1 MIRLG
6 WKRFLAL
13 GLGLIALSAPFGL
26 DGVGVVFFVVG
37 LASIAALVAGV
48 RHHRPHQAI
57 AWYLL
62 AASVALFLGG
72 GVAAEV
78 LPARGGATPYPGWQ
92 EPFDLLGYMGCV
104 VAVASM
110 ARARQASRDRT
121 ITLDAAISMGG
132 VGALAWATVMSA
144 YLHSEELTALGKATG
159 MAFTLVSLALGFA
172 TVRVAIGPGA
182 RPTAYRLLSMA
193 AGGAFAAEVALEIDL
208 AGQAR
213 IPGSELFSTLISAA
227 AVLLAAAAAL
237 HPTMASLTEPP
248 IDVTPRVTRRRLV
261 AMTIA
266 VLIPPVLLVAEPTRR
281 RNLESLAIIAV
292 WAVLSAMVMLR
303 IYSLARVREQ
313 LADLDQALADAE
325 ASLAGATDV
334 AGMADAVLDG
344 AVAIIGPLRWAAV
357 HTWDDGWRAMA
368 HRGPAAGG
376 PAATAPPIGPGD
388 DWLWR
393 QGDAVLDLHLSAG
406 EIRAGVVTIACAAPP
421 DPLELGRL
429 ARLVDDLARALESAA
444 LREDLVRERSERR
457 FRALVERSAD
467 IVMVVDGEH
476 VVRFVSPAGPRLLRR
491 REHEIVG
498 HSYAELVAP
507 DHLER
512 FWGLVERPGHDTAE
526 LQLVAGDGRSRWFE
540 ISAADWRDESEI
552 RGIVITA
559 SEISGRKQ
567 AQLDLERSEARFRS
581 LVQHASDLVAVLD
594 ASGIVSWVSP
604 SVARVLGR
612 SQAEVVD
619 RSVVDLA
626 HPGDRVALADLLCR
640 IVERGVSGA
649 DSVDL
654 RLERAGQGWRTL
666 EVTVTNLLGEA
677 SVEGIVLNAHDVTDR
692 RDLEQSLRHRAL
704 HDDLTGLPNRVLLR
718 QRTEEAARRSGTD
731 LAMLVI
737 DLDDF
742 KTINDGLGH
751 SIGDELLRQLSSR
764 LTATLRTDDVAARL
778 GGDEFAVLI
787 EGAERVAVMATAQR
801 LLRTVEEPMMVS
813 GREIALHA
821 SIGVAF
827 AADTVSAGANSGT
840 VGAET
845 MLRSADLAMYGA
857 KNRGKGRVAV
867 FDESMHEGAFERL
880 ELKADLA
887 RALERNE
894 LRLHYQAVI
903 DLAQGTIAGFEAL
916 MRWEHHA
923 RGMVGPGTFIPLA
936 EETGLIVPIGRWLMD
951 EALGQLRQWLDR
963 FPGAGPLT
971 MSINLSG
978 RQLEDEAIVGDLRA
992 ALDRADVPASAV
1004 VVELTEGIMVD
1015 DSAVLVRRLEE
1026 IRALG
1031 VGLHADDFGTGFASY
1046 AALQSLPF
1054 TGVKIDRSLVSGLDG
1069 ASADRAEAQIRS
1081 IISMAATTGLKV
1093 VAEGIESGAQAAA
1106 LRNLRCDHAQGFYF
1120 ARPVPPAEA
1129 EAEMQRRAATGGSA
1143 LA

>member
-13 GLGLIALSAPFGL
+13 GLALLVLSTPFGL
-26 DGVGVVFFVVG
+26 DGVGIAFFLVG
-37 LASIAALVAGV
+37 LASIVGLMSGA
-48 RHHRPHQAI
+48 RHYRPHHAV

-62 AASVALFLGG
+62 AASVALFLAGG
-72 GVAAEV
+72 LAAEIF
-78 LPARGGATPYPGWQ
+78 PPDAGDTAAYPGWQ
-92 EPFDLLGYMGCV
+92 EPFDLIGYVGCA
-104 VAVASM
+104 VAVGSM

-132 VGALAWATVMSA
+132 VGALAWATVMSS
-144 YLHSEELTALGKATG
+144 YLHSQELTALGKATG
-159 MAFTLVSLALGFA
+159 MAFTIVSLALGFV

-182 RPTAYRLLSMA
+182 RPIAYRLLSLA
-193 AGGAFAAEVALEIDL
+193 AAGAFAAEVALEIEL
-208 AGQAR
+208 SGEAR
-213 IPGSELFSTLISAA
+213 IPGSELFSTLISAT
-227 AVLLAAAAAL
+227 AVLLVAAAAL
-237 HPTMASLTEPP
+237 HPTMASLTLPP
-248 IDVTPRVTRRRLV
+248 TEVMPRVTRRRLV
-261 AMTIA
+261 AMTVA

-281 RNLESLAIIAV
+281 RNLESVAIIAV

-303 IYSLARVREQ
+303 IYSLARVREHV
-313 LADLDQALADAE
+313 ADLDQALAGAE
-325 ASLAGATDV
+325 ASLAAATDM
-334 AGMADAVLDG
+334 AQMADAVVDG
-344 AVAIIGPLRWAAV
+344 AMALIGPFRWAAV
-357 HTWDDGWRAMA
+357 HTWDDGWHPVAR
-368 HRGPAAGG
+368 RGPAGE
-376 PAATAPPIGPGD
+376 PVATAPPIGPGD
-388 DWLWR
+388 DWTWR
-393 QGDAVLDLHLSAG
+393 HGDAVLDLHLSAG
-406 EIRAGVVTIACAAPP
+406 EMEAGVVTIACSAPP
-421 DPLELGRL
+421 DPLEMGRV

-467 IVMVVDGEH
+467 IVMVVDGNH
-476 VVRFVSPAGPRLLRR
+476 VIRFVSPAGPRLLRR
-491 REHEIVG
+491 PEHEIVG
-498 HSYAELVAP
+498 RSYAELVDP

-512 FWGLVERPGHDTAE
+512 FWGLVERPGQETAE
-526 LQLVAGDGRSRWFE
+526 LQLVAGDGPSRWFE
-540 ISAADWRDESEI
+540 ISAGDWRDEPEI

-604 SVARVLGR
+604 SVTRVLGR

-619 RSVVDLA
+619 RSAVDLA

-640 IVERGVSGA
+640 IAERGVPGA
-649 DSVDL
+649 NSVDL
-654 RLERAGQGWRTL
+654 RLEQAGGGWRTL

-677 SVEGIVLNAHDVTDR
+677 SVEGIVFNAHDVTDR
-692 RDLEQSLRHRAL
+692 RNLEQSLRHQAL

-718 QRTEEAARRSGTD
+718 QRTEEAALRSGRD

-751 SIGDELLRQLSSR
+751 SIGDNLLRQVSARLS
-764 LTATLRTDDVAARL
+764 AALRPDDVAARL
-778 GGDEFAVLI
+778 GGDEFAVLM
-787 EGAERVAVMATAQR
+787 EGTDRAAVMTTAQR
-801 LLRTVEEPMMVS
+801 LLRAIEEPMTVS

-827 AADTVSAGANSGT
+827 VADTDPGT

-857 KNRGKGRVAV
+857 KSRGKGRVAV

-887 RALERNE
+887 RALERDE
-894 LRLHYQAVI
+894 LRLHYQPVI
-903 DLAQGTIAGFEAL
+903 DLARGTIAGFEAL

-936 EETGLIVPIGRWLMD
+936 EETGLIVPIGRWLMN
-951 EALGQLRQWLDR
+951 EALGQLRCWIDR
-963 FPGAGPLT
+963 FPASGPLS

-978 RQLEDEAIVGDLRA
+978 RQLEEESVVGDLSA
-992 ALDRADVPASAV
+992 ALDRAGVPASAV

-1015 DSAVLVRRLEE
+1015 DSPVLVRRLEE

-1081 IISMAATTGLKV
+1081 IISMAATTGLRV
-1093 VAEGIESGAQAAA
+1093 VAEGIESGAQAAV
-1106 LRNLRCDHAQGFYF
+1106 LRTLRCDHAQGFYF
-1120 ARPVPPAEA
+1120 ARPVPAAEA
-1129 EAEMQRRAATGGSA
+1129 EAEMHRRAATGGSV
-1143 LA
+1143 LT